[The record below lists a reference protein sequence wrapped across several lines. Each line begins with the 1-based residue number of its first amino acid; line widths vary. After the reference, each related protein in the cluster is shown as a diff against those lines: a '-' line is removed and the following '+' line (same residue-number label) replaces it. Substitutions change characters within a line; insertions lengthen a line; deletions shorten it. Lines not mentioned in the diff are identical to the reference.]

1 MLKPQDVGDMVITE
15 LERLASEKHWGTL
28 RFEVT
33 LKNGDAQQ
41 LAVVTE
47 RTYREPQPPKRE
59 T

>member
-1 MLKPQDVGDMVITE
+1 MLKPQDVVKMVTVE
-15 LERLASEKHWGTL
+15 LERLVAEKHWGTL